1 MTRQLDALVAKMV
14 IGLRESDIYYWT
26 GPWGGERVRH
36 ISTQFPEYSDDIAAA
51 FDALNKVTQADEY
64 EPTIAKIE
72 GPFADGWG
80 VTISWLHHDGDIDD
94 ERQGGPTLPIA
105 ICRAALARVGVPQ
118 AEIDAAMEATK

>member
-1 MTRQLDALVAKMV
+1 MTRKLDALVAERAMGGAAMCDGGV
-14 IGLRESDIYYWT
+14 WYVQWDGCSTWDYMPAYSSHIGD
-26 GPWGGERVRH
+26 
-36 ISTQFPEYSDDIAAA
+36 A
-51 FDALNKVTQADEY
+51 FDALTQVTRPDKY

-105 ICRAALARVGVPQ
+105 ICRAVLARVGVSQ
-118 AEIDAAMEATK
+118 EEIDAAQEVEQ